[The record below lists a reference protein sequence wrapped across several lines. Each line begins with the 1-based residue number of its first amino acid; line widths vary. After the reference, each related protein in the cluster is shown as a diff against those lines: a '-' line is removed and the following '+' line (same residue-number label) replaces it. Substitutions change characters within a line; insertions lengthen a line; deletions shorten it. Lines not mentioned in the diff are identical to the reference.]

1 MKLLRRRTKM
11 ALVANPN
18 AGKHT
23 PRAGLG
29 AVIGKILAAPPDP
42 HRLYDTQTL
51 GELAQA
57 AKRIQLSRPDILAVA
72 GGDGTLH
79 QTLTSVLA
87 EYEKQPHAPLPRIL
101 IVPIGTMNTVAT
113 ALGANRRDPVELVKR
128 VSEKI
133 RQGAGF
139 RTVKANILKINGE
152 YGFLYGA
159 GLPVHFLNRYYSYPA
174 ELGKW
179 RSAKVIAAVFWD
191 EVLGLLPFRRSR
203 RLLTEPVHARIRLP
217 DGHEPPVVP
226 FMSHTGFM
234 VATVDEIGF
243 GCRALPDARSCPGS
257 FMIRSLRLSFWR
269 LAVHL
274 ARLWSGFGLPA
285 ASAFDA
291 VVPAVTI
298 EYEQP
303 TVTFLDGDMR
313 PPTLRD
319 EIVCGPELEF
329 IID

>member
-18 AGKHT
+18 AGKNT

-29 AVIGKILAAPPDP
+29 AVIGKILSAPPNP
-42 HRLYDTQTL
+42 HRLYDTRTL

-57 AKRIQLSRPDILAVA
+57 AKRIQASRPEILAVA

-87 EYEKQPHAPLPRIL
+87 EYEKQPGTPLPQIL

-113 ALGANRRDPVELVKR
+113 AIGANRRDPVELVKR
-128 VSEKI
+128 IDEKI
-133 RQGAGF
+133 KQGAKF
-139 RTVKANILKINGE
+139 RTVKANVLKINGE
-152 YGFLYGA
+152 YGFMYGA
-159 GLPVHFLNRYYSYPA
+159 GFPANFLALYYSFPA
-174 ELGKW
+174 ETGKG
-179 RSAKVIAAVFWD
+179 RSVKAIATILWD
-191 EVLGLLPFRRSR
+191 ELLALLPFRHSHE
-203 RLLTEPVHARIRLP
+203 LLVKPIHARIRLP
-217 DGHEPPVVP
+217 DDHDPPVAP
-226 FMSHTGFM
+226 FMSHSGLM
-234 VATVDEIGF
+234 AATVDEVGF
-243 GCRALPDARSCPGS
+243 GCRAMPDARSCPGS
-257 FMIRSLRLSFWR
+257 FMIRSMRLSFWKLIR
-269 LAVHL
+269 YLP
-274 ARLWSGFGLPA
+274 RIWGGFGLP
-285 ASAFDA
+285 SSSTFDA
-291 VVPAVTI
+291 VVPAVTV

-303 TVTFLDGDMR
+303 TVTFIDGDMR